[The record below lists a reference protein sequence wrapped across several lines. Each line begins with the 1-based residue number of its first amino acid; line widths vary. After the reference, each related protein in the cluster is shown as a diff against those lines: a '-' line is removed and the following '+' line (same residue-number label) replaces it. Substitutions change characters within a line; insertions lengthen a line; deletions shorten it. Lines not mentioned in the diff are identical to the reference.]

1 MATRFIQKIGA
12 DYPTARVFGDIRNA
26 FRRVYPRGLQA
37 DQEHVMKERV
47 DFIKIAPEVYK
58 AMSGLQAC
66 VNQSGLERPLLELVK
81 TRASQINGCAFCLDM
96 HTLDARAQG
105 ETEQRLHLLP
115 AWREAPFYSARERA
129 ALAWTEALT
138 RVEQSQ
144 VPDEVYAEARQQFS
158 EKELVDLSL
167 AIVAINGWNR
177 LCVAFRR
184 QPGHYK
190 PAGH

>member
-1 MATRFIQKIGA
+1 
-12 DYPTARVFGDIRNA
+12 
-26 FRRVYPRGLQA
+26 
-37 DQEHVMKERV
+37 MKERL
-47 DFIKIAPEVYK
+47 DFIKLAPEVYK
-58 AMSGLQAC
+58 AMAGLQAC
-66 VNQSGLERPLLELVK
+66 VNQSGLEAPLLELVK

-105 ETEQRLHLLP
+105 ESEQRLYLLS
-115 AWREAPFYSARERA
+115 AWREAPFYSERERA

-177 LCVAFRR
+177 FCVAFRR
-184 QPGHYK
+184 QPGHYQ
-190 PAGH
+190 PAGK